1 MITLKLKSKLDY
13 KNKLRNIDK
22 YSDEKYNWT
31 IQYDDRLSA
40 FYVFLFPTPILGI
53 TTRTIDGK
61 KYIKTFP
68 VSGNS
73 FLQRKATEIEK
84 EKLGVHK

>member
-1 MITLKLKSKLDY
+1 MITLELSPKLDY

-22 YSDEKYNWT
+22 FSDEKYNWT
-31 IQYDDRLSA
+31 IQYDDRLST
-40 FYVFLFPTPILGI
+40 FYIFLFPTPILGI
-53 TTRTIDGK
+53 TTRTIEDK

-73 FLQRKATEIEK
+73 FLQRKATEIVK
-84 EKLGVHK
+84 QMLGATQ

>member
-1 MITLKLKSKLDY
+1 MITLELNNKLDY
-13 KNKLRNIDK
+13 KNKLRNIDT
-22 YSDEKYNWT
+22 YSDEKYNWS

-40 FYVFLFPTPILGI
+40 FYIFLFPTPILGV
-53 TTRTIDGK
+53 TTVTEEDK

-73 FLQRKATEIEK
+73 YLQRKATEIVK
-84 EKLGVHK
+84 QLLGVTS